1 MAALSPRSKA
11 AHESLRFGRFTGL
24 LALLVNFSV
33 KTIIGPESRP
43 GNCGN
48 AATGY

>member
-1 MAALSPRSKA
+1 
-11 AHESLRFGRFTGL
+11 LRFGRFAGWL
-24 LALLVNFSV
+24 VLLVNFSV

-48 AATGY
+48 AAAGY